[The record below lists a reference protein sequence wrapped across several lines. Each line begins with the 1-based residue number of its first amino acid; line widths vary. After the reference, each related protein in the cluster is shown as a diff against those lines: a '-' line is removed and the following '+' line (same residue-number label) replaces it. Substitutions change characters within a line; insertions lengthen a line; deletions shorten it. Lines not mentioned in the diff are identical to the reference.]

1 MTSPSDDLI
10 AELVGRLE
18 PVKPLSFWRGLGLA
32 LAAAGASAAVIGAT
46 MGLRADLIA
55 GQVDPVFLLATGLFL
70 VLGIAAAVTVIVM
83 GRPQVGNDHGGW
95 VWAAAM
101 AGLLPLAGLIVAMG
115 ANSDPMSAESV
126 AHGLQCLTV
135 GGMASA
141 LVFAALVVWLRK
153 GAPTSP
159 ERAGLLT
166 GVAAGSLGIFAFSLH
181 CADSDI
187 VHIGLWHSAVVV
199 MAAAVGRALVPR
211 LVRW

>member
-1 MTSPSDDLI
+1 MTSPSNDLI
-10 AELVGRLE
+10 ADLVGSLE
-18 PVKPLSFWRGLGLA
+18 PVKPLSFARGLGYA
-32 LAAAGASAAVIGAT
+32 LSAAALTAVAVGAT
-46 MGLRADLIA
+46 MGVRAELIA
-55 GQVDPVFLLATGLFL
+55 GRVDPVYLIASGLFL

-83 GRPQVGNDHGGW
+83 SRPQVGNDHGGW

-101 AGLLPLAGLIVAMG
+101 VALLPVAAVIVSMSG
-115 ANSDPMSAESV
+115 GSDLLSRQSLS
-126 AHGLQCLTV
+126 HGLECLTV
-135 GGMASA
+135 GGMSSV
-141 LVFAALVVWLRK
+141 LVFGILVAWLRK

-181 CADSDI
+181 CADNDI

-199 MAAAVGRALVPR
+199 VMAAAGRWLVPP